1 MEKVFVYVDG
11 RARNGPG
18 EAGIGIAITDKDG
31 NVLEEVSRLIGRTTS
46 EVAEYR
52 ALIEGCRRAHAYSP
66 QSAIFFVANQN
77 LANEVNGLFGTRQ
90 PHLRHLV
97 EVAKALLN
105 EFPQWRVNLIDSD
118 ANRLALRLV
127 EQAFH
132 SRIQAQMTRER
143 LELRLLAR
151 ASRLTDEEMEELI
164 AYAERLQGKG

>member
-1 MEKVFVYVDG
+1 
-11 RARNGPG
+11 
-18 EAGIGIAITDKDG
+18 
-31 NVLEEVSRLIGRTTS
+31 
-46 EVAEYR
+46 VAEYR